1 MYMKEIYPES
11 KMTHEIQIPERL
23 TEQLSS
29 KENALVEIM
38 RGRLEA
44 LGPVRAISLAETMGI
59 PISRIEQA
67 LIALENEGFI
77 FRGHFTP
84 GVDELEWCE
93 MAPEYE
99 PLIFEGY

>member
-1 MYMKEIYPES
+1 MKEIYPES

-77 FRGHFTP
+77 FRAILHQ
-84 GVDELEWCE
+84 E
-93 MAPEYE
+93 
-99 PLIFEGY
+99 